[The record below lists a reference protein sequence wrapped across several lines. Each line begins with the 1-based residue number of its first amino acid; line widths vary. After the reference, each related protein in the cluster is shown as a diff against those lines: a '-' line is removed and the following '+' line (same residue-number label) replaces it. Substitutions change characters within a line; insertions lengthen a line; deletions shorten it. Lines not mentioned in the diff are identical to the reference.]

1 MSVSK
6 PTTKRELNE
15 LTVILKKYTKDKG
28 LPGFEGKK
36 MRAKLRN
43 KICKEGFTD
52 LDQAW
57 ESIHAP
63 PPSEPAPPPSEP
75 EPEEESPQEDP

>member
-1 MSVSK
+1 MSVSN

-36 MRAKLRN
+36 MRAKLRT
-43 KICKEGFTD
+43 KIRKEGFTD
-52 LDQAW
+52 LDLAW

-63 PPSEPAPPPSEP
+63 PATP
-75 EPEEESPQEDP
+75 EPVEEESPQVDP